1 LNLTPVRKARGS
13 SHALSVT
20 PHQSRFISH
29 ALAAAALLF
38 AAASPAAAGE
48 AVWTMLYEQ
57 SAAHLQRG
65 DVAQAELFAREALR
79 EAETSLG
86 QSRATELSLLRVA
99 HILRLRGKPEE
110 ALPLAERAVKLSTRL
125 HGAASPNT
133 GLALQNQAEAQSAMK
148 RYAAAEALHQKALA
162 IFLKAYGEKHFVTA
176 VSLHNIGA
184 MLYAQDKNKEAEK
197 YLRHALAVKE
207 QVLKPGNLSIAHT
220 LDQLSA
226 VLVAQGRDIEAA
238 RYKKRA
244 DGIKQRAQPQKAG
257 A

>member
-1 LNLTPVRKARGS
+1 VTGSNS
-13 SHALSVT
+13 SHRPRAT
-20 PHQSRFISH
+20 SH
-29 ALAAAALLF
+29 AIAATILLLT
-38 AAASPAAAGE
+38 AAASPAIAGE
-48 AVWTMLYEQ
+48 AEWKMLFDQ

-86 QSRATELSLLRVA
+86 QSRATELSLLRMA
-99 HILRLRGKPEE
+99 HVLRLRGKPEE
-110 ALPLAERAVKLSTRL
+110 ALPLAERAVKLSISL

-133 GLALQNQAEAQSAMK
+133 GLALQNQAEAQFALK

-176 VSLHNIGA
+176 VSLHNVGA
-184 MLYAQDKNKEAEK
+184 MLYAQDKNKAAEK
-197 YLRHALAVKE
+197 YLRHALTVKE
-207 QVLKPGNLSIAHT
+207 QVLKPDNLSIAHT

-226 VLVAQGRDIEAA
+226 VFVAQGRDIEAA

-244 DGIKQRAQPQKAG
+244 DGIRRRAQTQKPG
-257 A
+257 V